1 MVASPAKVFSPINSS
16 FNWFHII
23 LFQLHGKIKQVHGS
37 PRIEL
42 IRVAEEEKASLI
54 ITGTRGM
61 GQVRRTFLGSVS
73 DHVMHHSHVPVLI
86 CRHKDDHH
94 HVHGHHHGRSHGTEK
109 MVMP

>member
-1 MVASPAKVFSPINSS
+1 MRSS
-16 FNWFHII
+16 AYMYHS
-23 LFQLHGKIKQVHGS
+23 FQLHGKIKQVHGS
-37 PRIEL
+37 PRVEL
-42 IRVAEEEKASLI
+42 IRVAEEEKVSLI

-61 GQVRRTFLGSVS
+61 GTVRRTFLGSVS

-94 HVHGHHHGRSHGTEK
+94 HHHHGHSHGQDK